1 MTVFKQSGGRI
12 FRRRPPAENKTKVN
26 ITESQL
32 LYDTEMILVEILM
45 FVSSFKSLFSNSQE
59 WRVKVGLN
67 GFSFTFIVLQKNLNV
82 QCSTEVDHQ
91 TEH

>member
-1 MTVFKQSGGRI
+1 MLRGDLYRI
-12 FRRRPPAENKTKVN
+12 FGQLQESFFHRRSPAEIKTKVN
-26 ITESQL
+26 VTESQL
-32 LYDTEMILVEILM
+32 FYDTEMILVEILM

-82 QCSTEVDHQ
+82 Q
-91 TEH
+91 